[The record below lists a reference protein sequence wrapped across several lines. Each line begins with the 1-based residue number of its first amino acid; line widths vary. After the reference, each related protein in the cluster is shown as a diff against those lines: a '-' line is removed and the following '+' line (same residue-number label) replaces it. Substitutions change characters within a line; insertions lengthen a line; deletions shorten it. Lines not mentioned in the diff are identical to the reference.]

1 MKNRENMFKRQNQT
15 QKTRHIM
22 KNTRTIKM
30 KKQSKTNKNIN
41 DENKL
46 KYK

>member
-1 MKNRENMFKRQNQT
+1 MKNRENKFKRQNQT
-15 QKTRHIM
+15 QKTRNIM

-30 KKQSKTNKNIN
+30 KTIKTNKNIN

>member
-1 MKNRENMFKRQNQT
+1 MFRKNEQYQETK
-15 QKTRHIM
+15 H
-22 KNTRTIKM
+22 KNNKDE
-30 KKQSKTNKNIN
+30 KQSKTNKNIN